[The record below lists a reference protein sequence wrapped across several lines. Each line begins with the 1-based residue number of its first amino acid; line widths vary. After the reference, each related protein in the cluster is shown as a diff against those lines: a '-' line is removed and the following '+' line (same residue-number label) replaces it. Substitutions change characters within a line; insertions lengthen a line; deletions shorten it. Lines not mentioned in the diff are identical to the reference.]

1 MCVYLGAKFQD
12 PSIILTS
19 FRQAVILHPPPS
31 HLKTDLLKSPPRLGL
46 NGYTITHPN
55 LCVLIKILL
64 AVSQFT
70 GPLGKSFSKL
80 AKICFRQKQYF
91 LVKLRKSLCTSSF
104 ERTCNKLH
112 KSKRDLG
119 KEIELQSLLAVFLKL
134 FLLMELVFNFVLI
147 YHGITYE
154 HCFLYIHGNT
164 FEHCFLL
171 IHYVFCLILP

>member
-1 MCVYLGAKFQD
+1 MLFFAKKMLTSAKIKRALVLKVTCSETKYVCVYLGAKFQD

-80 AKICFRQKQYF
+80 AKICFR
-91 LVKLRKSLCTSSF
+91 
-104 ERTCNKLH
+104 
-112 KSKRDLG
+112 
-119 KEIELQSLLAVFLKL
+119 
-134 FLLMELVFNFVLI
+134 
-147 YHGITYE
+147 
-154 HCFLYIHGNT
+154 
-164 FEHCFLL
+164 
-171 IHYVFCLILP
+171 